1 MSVAEVLYYDNYDFL
16 QLAGLSDCCLDFTS
30 LAPYGD
36 AYGDAGSRVLHKG
49 LMTGRIVSVASGEG
63 SACDAYYYDYRK
75 RLVQSRRITPEGGQE
90 VVRTRYTYT
99 GEAIEELMTVMP
111 RNGAKT
117 DSLHTVRVYD
127 RAGRLMS
134 EAVELNGGLPAVT
147 TYGYDAVGRVASVAA
162 GLFGQVAT
170 TSFGY
175 NARNW
180 MTGQNTVSAQ
190 GDTLFAAD
198 LRYNSGLVHPGSV
211 PLYAG
216 NISEWQWQN
225 ADGRTHTYSFSYDA
239 SGRLTGSALF
249 SDGNADGSFTEGGII
264 YDRNGNIIGLTRTNG
279 EDEFAKGFAYQGNML
294 KSLCGK
300 DETSG
305 EYLYDGNGNMTHDG
319 NNGLD
324 LEYNRMNLIQ
334 KVTRNGAAIADYRYL
349 YDGTKLNAMDSSGE
363 GLEYHGPLTYRMG
376 KDGSVSLSEARFAGG
391 RFVRLC
397 DAEGDVMEP
406 VYTFTDHLGS
416 VRAQASSGGDLME
429 HDNYLPFGT
438 RWNDGSPTDPD
449 NRYRF
454 NGKEE
459 QSFASLPYIDYGAR
473 MYDPCTA
480 RWLSQDPLA
489 EKYCSV
495 SPYAFCNNNPVN
507 IIDPDGM
514 DIAVFNTSGYL
525 ISYKERKG
533 KDILKIVSIDEE
545 SGKKKLIAKQSFED
559 NSISKPE
566 EDGKNTIFNSSENS
580 TEVFEFLSN
589 NTDVEWSKV
598 EYSDGS
604 PAQIGN
610 SHGVN
615 KNSSLIKSIKSN
627 ESNVTKA
634 IHSHPSEPY
643 ASPTDKDVIRMFK
656 NKKITFAIFHKLTNK
671 YIKYNQYKTLYE
683 ENYYNPFGD

>member
-147 TYGYDAVGRVASVAA
+147 TYSYDAVGRVASVAA

-279 EDEFAKGFAYQGNML
+279 EEEFAKGFAYQGNML